1 MLKPYWKSKSH
12 VTIFIITILAHL
24 FIVVSFA
31 LDMYAYMQDPASAD
45 PEAPARITTL
55 IVVIAVLVSFIV
67 DIIFFTDLFRYIR
80 LKRRT
85 SQNIKSNVE
94 IYAEGAGKE
103 DADKEAK
110 KMLRMSE
117 VIADVTTENQNT
129 TGAEFDCPQESI
141 KRPSLKATLVTMFY
155 AVGLPLLAIFAMFF
169 VGIFLFFFMIDSAHP
184 LDGLR
189 NATSLLVL
197 VILIFVVA
205 MTIIMIIQR
214 VRLKKRTPKA
224 AGIRVYPE
232 YIEQYVVS
240 YKEAMMET
248 RYKVNYN
255 NMKRM
260 QTKNFYI
267 VKGKVNNQTAVITIL
282 KKELPAEALELI
294 ESRYLKAK
302 EAKEAQK
309 KALKAQKKS
318 KEEKKAK

>member
-1 MLKPYWKSKSH
+1 MLKPYWKSKKH
-12 VTIFIITILAHL
+12 ITIFAITVASYVFL
-24 FIVVSFA
+24 FTAFA
-31 LDMYAYMQDPASAD
+31 LDMYAYMQDPTSAD

-55 IVVIAVLVSFIV
+55 IVVIAILVSFIV
-67 DIIFFTDLFRYIR
+67 DIIFFSDLFRYIR

-117 VIADVTTENQNT
+117 VIADVTTENQST

-141 KRPSLKATLVTMFY
+141 KRPSLKATLVTMIY

-205 MTIIMIIQR
+205 MTIIMIVQR

-224 AGIRVYPE
+224 AGIRIYPE
-232 YIEQYVVS
+232 YLEQYVVS

-248 RYKVNYN
+248 RYKVNYD

-267 VKGKVNNQTAVITIL
+267 IKGKVNNQTAVITIL

-302 EAKEAQK
+302 EAKKAQK
-309 KALKAQKKS
+309 KAK
-318 KEEKKAK
+318 

>member
-31 LDMYAYMQDPASAD
+31 FDMYAYMQDPASAD
-45 PEAPARITTL
+45 PDAPARITTL

-94 IYAEGAGKE
+94 IYAEGTGKE

-205 MTIIMIIQR
+205 MTIIMIVQR

-267 VKGKVNNQTAVITIL
+267 VKGKVNIVRTDTIY
-282 KKELPAEALELI
+282 KI
-294 ESRYLKAK
+294 SHSCTHAK
-302 EAKEAQK
+302 RAHA
-309 KALKAQKKS
+309 
-318 KEEKKAK
+318 

>member
-1 MLKPYWKSKSH
+1 MLKPYWKSKRH
-12 VTIFIITILAHL
+12 ITIFAITVASYVFL
-24 FIVVSFA
+24 FTAFA
-31 LDMYAYMQDPASAD
+31 LDIYAYMKDPASAD
-45 PEAPARITTL
+45 PEAPARLTTL
-55 IVVIAVLVSFIV
+55 IVVFAVLINFIV
-67 DIIFFTDLFRYIR
+67 DLIFFTDLFRYIR

-141 KRPSLKATLVTMFY
+141 KFPSLKATLVTMFY
-155 AVGLPLLAIFAMFF
+155 AVGLPLLLIFVLFF
-169 VGIFLFFFMIDSAHP
+169 VGIFLFFFMIDMAHP

-189 NATSLLVL
+189 NSATLTVL
-197 VILIFVVA
+197 VIVVFTVLMIIF
-205 MTIIMIIQR
+205 TIIHR
-214 VRLKKRTPKA
+214 VRLKKRLPKA
-224 AGIRVYPE
+224 AGIRIYPE

-248 RYKVNYN
+248 RFKVNYD

-282 KKELPAEALELI
+282 KKEVPAEALELI

-302 EAKEAQK
+302 EAKKAQKEAQK
-309 KALKAQKKS
+309 KA
-318 KEEKKAK
+318 KEEKKE

>member
-1 MLKPYWKSKSH
+1 MLKPYWKSKKH
-12 VTIFIITILAHL
+12 ITIFAITVASYVFL
-24 FIVVSFA
+24 FTAFA

-67 DIIFFTDLFRYIR
+67 DIIFFSDLFRYIR

-141 KRPSLKATLVTMFY
+141 KRPSLKATLVTMIY

-205 MTIIMIIQR
+205 MTIIMIVQR

-224 AGIRVYPE
+224 AGIRIYPE
-232 YIEQYVVS
+232 YLEQYVVS

-248 RYKVNYN
+248 RYKVNYD

-267 VKGKVNNQTAVITIL
+267 IKGKVNNQTAVITIL

-302 EAKEAQK
+302 EAKKAQKEAQK
-309 KALKAQKKS
+309 KA
-318 KEEKKAK
+318 KEEKKDK

>member
-1 MLKPYWKSKSH
+1 MLKPYWKSKRH
-12 VTIFIITILAHL
+12 ITIFAITVASYVFL
-24 FIVVSFA
+24 FTAFA
-31 LDMYAYMQDPASAD
+31 LDIYAYMKDPASAD
-45 PEAPARITTL
+45 PEAPARLTTL
-55 IVVIAVLVSFIV
+55 IVVIAVLINFIV
-67 DIIFFTDLFRYIR
+67 DLIFFTDLFRYIR

-94 IYAEGAGKE
+94 IYAEG
-103 DADKEAK
+103 ADKEAK

-141 KRPSLKATLVTMFY
+141 KRPSLKATLVTMIY

-189 NATSLLVL
+189 NAATYTVL
-197 VILIFVVA
+197 VIVLFVV
-205 MTIIMIIQR
+205 IIAIFMIIHR
-214 VRLKKRTPKA
+214 IRLKKRTPKA
-224 AGIRVYPE
+224 AGIRIYPE
-232 YIEQYVVS
+232 YLEQYAVS

-248 RYKVNYN
+248 RYKVNYD

-267 VKGKVNNQTAVITIL
+267 IKGKVNNQTAVITIL
-282 KKELPAEALELI
+282 KKEIPAEALELI

-302 EAKEAQK
+302 EAKKAQK
-309 KALKAQKKS
+309 EAQKKS
-318 KEEKKAK
+318 KEEKKEK

>member
-1 MLKPYWKSKSH
+1 MLKPYWRSKKH
-12 VTIFIITILAHL
+12 ITIFAITVASYVFL
-24 FIVVSFA
+24 FTAFA
-31 LDMYAYMQDPASAD
+31 LDIYVYMKDPASAD
-45 PEAPARITTL
+45 PEAPARLTTL
-55 IVVIAVLVSFIV
+55 IVVIAVLINCIV
-67 DIIFFTDLFRYIR
+67 DPIFFTDLFRYIR

-94 IYAEGAGKE
+94 IYAEGEGKK

-141 KRPSLKATLVTMFY
+141 KRPSLKATLVSMIY

-189 NATSLLVL
+189 NAATYTVL
-197 VILIFVVA
+197 VIVLFVV
-205 MTIIMIIQR
+205 IIAIFMIIHR
-214 VRLKKRTPKA
+214 IRLKKRTPKA
-224 AGIRVYPE
+224 AGIRIYPE
-232 YIEQYVVS
+232 YLEQYAVS

-248 RYKVNYN
+248 RYKVNYD

-267 VKGKVNNQTAVITIL
+267 IKGKVNNQTAVITIL

-302 EAKEAQK
+302 EAQK

>member
-1 MLKPYWKSKSH
+1 MLKPYWKSKKH
-12 VTIFIITILAHL
+12 ITIFAITVASYVFL
-24 FIVVSFA
+24 FAAFA

-67 DIIFFTDLFRYIR
+67 DIIFFSDLFRYIR

-141 KRPSLKATLVTMFY
+141 KRPSLKATLVTMIY

-184 LDGLR
+184 LEGLR

-205 MTIIMIIQR
+205 MTIIMIVQR

-224 AGIRVYPE
+224 AGIRIYPE
-232 YIEQYVVS
+232 YLEQYVVS

-248 RYKVNYN
+248 RYKVNYD

-267 VKGKVNNQTAVITIL
+267 IKGKVNNQTAVITIL

-302 EAKEAQK
+302 EAKKAQKEAQK
-309 KALKAQKKS
+309 KA
-318 KEEKKAK
+318 KEEKKDK

>member
-1 MLKPYWKSKSH
+1 MLKPYWKSKKH
-12 VTIFIITILAHL
+12 ITIFAITVASYVFL
-24 FIVVSFA
+24 FTAFA

-67 DIIFFTDLFRYIR
+67 DIIFFSDLFRYIR

-129 TGAEFDCPQESI
+129 IGAEFDCPQESI
-141 KRPSLKATLVTMFY
+141 KRPSLKATLVTMIY

-205 MTIIMIIQR
+205 MTIIMIVQR

-224 AGIRVYPE
+224 AGIRIYPE
-232 YIEQYVVS
+232 YLEQYVVS

-248 RYKVNYN
+248 RYKVNYD

-267 VKGKVNNQTAVITIL
+267 IKGKVNNQTAVITIL

-294 ESRYLKAK
+294 ESRYLKARAAKKAQK
-302 EAKEAQK
+302 EAKK
-309 KALKAQKKS
+309 K
-318 KEEKKAK
+318 EKKN

>member
-1 MLKPYWKSKSH
+1 MLKPYWKSKKH
-12 VTIFIITILAHL
+12 ITIFAITVASYVFL
-24 FIVVSFA
+24 FTAFA
-31 LDMYAYMQDPASAD
+31 LDIYAYMKDPASAD
-45 PEAPARITTL
+45 PEAPARLTTL
-55 IVVIAVLVSFIV
+55 IVVFAVLINFIV
-67 DIIFFTDLFRYIR
+67 DLIFFTDLFRYIR

-94 IYAEGAGKE
+94 IYAEGEGKK

-129 TGAEFDCPQESI
+129 TGAEFECPQESI
-141 KRPSLKATLVTMFY
+141 KYPSLKATFTTMFY
-155 AVGLPLLAIFAMFF
+155 VGGLPLLAIFGLFF
-169 VGIFLFFFMIDSAHP
+169 VGIFLFFLMIDAAHP

-197 VILIFVVA
+197 VILIFVIA
-205 MTIIMIIQR
+205 MAVIMIVQR
-214 VRLKKRTPKA
+214 VRLKKRLPKA
-224 AGIRVYPE
+224 AGIRIYPE

-248 RYKVNYN
+248 RYKVNYD

-267 VKGKVNNQTAVITIL
+267 VKGRVNNQTAVITIL
-282 KKELPAEALELI
+282 KKEIPAEALELI

-302 EAKEAQK
+302 EAKKAQK
-309 KALKAQKKS
+309 EAQKKS

>member
-1 MLKPYWKSKSH
+1 MIKPYWKTKSH
-12 VTIFIITILAHL
+12 VIIFILMILAHVFWTTA
-24 FIVVSFA
+24 FIVDCV
-31 LDMYAYMQDPASAD
+31 AYMQDPASAD

-67 DIIFFTDLFRYIR
+67 DIIFFSDLFRYIR

-103 DADKEAK
+103 EADKEAK

-141 KRPSLKATLVTMFY
+141 KRPSLKATLVTMIY

-205 MTIIMIIQR
+205 MTIIMIVQR

-224 AGIRVYPE
+224 AGIRIYPE
-232 YIEQYVVS
+232 YLEQYVVS

-248 RYKVNYN
+248 RYKVNYD

-267 VKGKVNNQTAVITIL
+267 IKGKVNNQTAAITIL

-294 ESRYLKAK
+294 ESRYLKARAAKQAQK
-302 EAKEAQK
+302 EAKK
-309 KALKAQKKS
+309 K
-318 KEEKKAK
+318 EKKN

>member
-1 MLKPYWKSKSH
+1 MLKPYWKSKKH
-12 VTIFIITILAHL
+12 ITIFAITVASYVFL
-24 FIVVSFA
+24 FTAFA
-31 LDMYAYMQDPASAD
+31 LDIYAYMKDPASAD
-45 PEAPARITTL
+45 PEAPARLTTL
-55 IVVIAVLVSFIV
+55 IVVFAVLINFIV
-67 DIIFFTDLFRYIR
+67 DLIFFTDLFRYIR

-94 IYAEGAGKE
+94 IYAEGEGKK

-129 TGAEFDCPQESI
+129 TGAEFECPQESI
-141 KRPSLKATLVTMFY
+141 KYPSLKATFTTMFY
-155 AVGLPLLAIFAMFF
+155 AIGLPLLAIFGLFF
-169 VGIFLFFFMIDSAHP
+169 VGIFLFFLMIDAAHP

-189 NATSLLVL
+189 NAASLLVL
-197 VILIFVVA
+197 VILIFVIA
-205 MTIIMIIQR
+205 MAVIMIVQR
-214 VRLKKRTPKA
+214 VRLKKRLPKA

-248 RYKVNYN
+248 RYKVNYD

-267 VKGKVNNQTAVITIL
+267 VKGRVNNQTAVITIL
-282 KKELPAEALELI
+282 KKEIPAEALELI

-302 EAKEAQK
+302 EAKKAQK
-309 KALKAQKKS
+309 EAQKKS
-318 KEEKKAK
+318 KEEKKDK

>member
-12 VTIFIITILAHL
+12 VIIFIITILAHL
-24 FIVVSFA
+24 FLVTSFV

-55 IVVIAVLVSFIV
+55 IVVIAVLVSFII
-67 DIIFFTDLFRYIR
+67 DIIFFVDLFRYIR

-94 IYAEGAGKE
+94 IYTEGAGKE

-110 KMLRMSE
+110 KLLKFNE
-117 VIADVTTENQNT
+117 VIADVTTENPTT

-141 KRPSLKATLVTMFY
+141 KYPSLKATFVTMFY

-197 VILIFVVA
+197 VVLIFVVA
-205 MTIIMIIQR
+205 MAVIMIIQR
-214 VRLKKRTPKA
+214 VRLKKRMPKA
-224 AGIRVYPE
+224 AGIRIYPE
-232 YIEQYVVS
+232 YLEQYVVS
-240 YKEAMMET
+240 YKEKMMET
-248 RYKVNYN
+248 RYKVNYD

-267 VKGKVNNQTAVITIL
+267 IKGKVNNQTAVITIL
-282 KKELPAEALELI
+282 KKEIPTEALELI
-294 ESRYLKAK
+294 ESRYLKSK
-302 EAKEAQK
+302 EAKKAKK
-309 KALKAQKKS
+309 KA
-318 KEEKKAK
+318 EKLNK

>member
-1 MLKPYWKSKSH
+1 MLKPYWKSKRH
-12 VTIFIITILAHL
+12 IAIFAITVASYVFL
-24 FIVVSFA
+24 FTAFA
-31 LDMYAYMQDPASAD
+31 LDIYAYMKDPASAD
-45 PEAPARITTL
+45 PEAPARLTTL
-55 IVVIAVLVSFIV
+55 IVVFAVLINFIV
-67 DIIFFTDLFRYIR
+67 DLIFFTDLFRYIR

-94 IYAEGAGKE
+94 IYAEGEGKK

-129 TGAEFDCPQESI
+129 TGAEFECPQESI
-141 KRPSLKATLVTMFY
+141 KYPSLKATFTTMFY
-155 AVGLPLLAIFAMFF
+155 AVGLPLLAIFGLFF
-169 VGIFLFFFMIDSAHP
+169 VGIFLFFLMIDAAHP

-197 VILIFVVA
+197 VILIFVIA
-205 MTIIMIIQR
+205 MAVIMIVQR
-214 VRLKKRTPKA
+214 VRLKKRLPKA
-224 AGIRVYPE
+224 AGIRIYPE

-248 RYKVNYN
+248 RYKVNYD

-267 VKGKVNNQTAVITIL
+267 VKGRVNNQTAVITIL
-282 KKELPAEALELI
+282 KKEIPAEALELI

-302 EAKEAQK
+302 EAKKAQK
-309 KALKAQKKS
+309 EAQKKS
-318 KEEKKAK
+318 KEEKKDK

>member
-1 MLKPYWKSKSH
+1 MLKPYWKSKKH
-12 VTIFIITILAHL
+12 ITIFAITVASYVFL
-24 FIVVSFA
+24 FTAFA
-31 LDMYAYMQDPASAD
+31 LDIYAYMKDPASAD
-45 PEAPARITTL
+45 PEAPARLTTL
-55 IVVIAVLVSFIV
+55 IVVFAVLINFIV
-67 DIIFFTDLFRYIR
+67 DLIFFTDLFRYIR

-94 IYAEGAGKE
+94 IYAEGEGKK

-129 TGAEFDCPQESI
+129 TGAEFECPQESI
-141 KRPSLKATLVTMFY
+141 KYPSLKATFTTMFY
-155 AVGLPLLAIFAMFF
+155 AVGLPLLAIFGLFF
-169 VGIFLFFFMIDSAHP
+169 VGIFLFFLMIDAAHP

-189 NATSLLVL
+189 NSASLLVL
-197 VILIFVVA
+197 VILIFVIA
-205 MTIIMIIQR
+205 MAVIMIVQR
-214 VRLKKRTPKA
+214 VRLKKRLPKA
-224 AGIRVYPE
+224 AGIRIYPE

-248 RYKVNYN
+248 RYKVNYD

-267 VKGKVNNQTAVITIL
+267 VKGRVNNQTAVITIL
-282 KKELPAEALELI
+282 KKEIPAEALELI

-302 EAKEAQK
+302 EAKKAQK
-309 KALKAQKKS
+309 EAQKKS
-318 KEEKKAK
+318 KEEKKDK

>member
-1 MLKPYWKSKSH
+1 MLKPYWKSKKH
-12 VTIFIITILAHL
+12 ITIFAITVASYVFL
-24 FIVVSFA
+24 FTAFA

-67 DIIFFTDLFRYIR
+67 DIIFFSDLFRYIR

-141 KRPSLKATLVTMFY
+141 KRPSLKATLVTMIY
-155 AVGLPLLAIFAMFF
+155 AVGLPHLAIFAMFF

-205 MTIIMIIQR
+205 MTIIMIVQR

-224 AGIRVYPE
+224 AGIRIYPE
-232 YIEQYVVS
+232 YLEQYVVS

-248 RYKVNYN
+248 RYKVNYD

-267 VKGKVNNQTAVITIL
+267 IKGKVNNQTAVITIL

-302 EAKEAQK
+302 EAKKAQK
-309 KALKAQKKS
+309 EAQKKS
-318 KEEKKAK
+318 KVEKKDK

>member
-12 VTIFIITILAHL
+12 VIIFVITVLAHL
-24 FIVVSFA
+24 FLVASFV

-55 IVVIAVLVSFIV
+55 IVVFAVLISFIV

-110 KMLRMSE
+110 KLFKFNE
-117 VIADVTTENQNT
+117 VIADVTTENQTT
-129 TGAEFDCPQESI
+129 TGAEFDCPQESV
-141 KRPSLKATLVTMFY
+141 KYPSLKATFVTMFY

-169 VGIFLFFFMIDSAHP
+169 VGIFLFFLMIDNAHP

-189 NATSLLVL
+189 NATSLTVL
-197 VILIFVVA
+197 VILIFVIA
-205 MTIIMIIQR
+205 MAVIMIIHR
-214 VRLKKRTPKA
+214 IRLKKRTPKA
-224 AGIRVYPE
+224 AGIRIYPE
-232 YIEQYVVS
+232 YLEQYVAS

-248 RYKVNYN
+248 RYKVSYD

-267 VKGKVNNQTAVITIL
+267 IKGKVNNQTAVITIL
-282 KKELPAEALELI
+282 KKEIPTEALELI
-294 ESRYLKAK
+294 ESRYLKSK
-302 EAKEAQK
+302 EAKKAKK
-309 KALKAQKKS
+309 KA
-318 KEEKKAK
+318 EKLNK

>member
-1 MLKPYWKSKSH
+1 MIKPYWKTKSH
-12 VTIFIITILAHL
+12 VIIFILMILAHVFWTTA
-24 FIVVSFA
+24 FIVDSV
-31 LDMYAYMQDPASAD
+31 AYMQDPASAD

-67 DIIFFTDLFRYIR
+67 DIIFFSDLFRYIR

-129 TGAEFDCPQESI
+129 IGAEFDCPQESI
-141 KRPSLKATLVTMFY
+141 KRPSLKATLVTMIY
-155 AVGLPLLAIFAMFF
+155 AIGLPLLAIFAMFF

-205 MTIIMIIQR
+205 MTIIMIAQR

-224 AGIRVYPE
+224 AGIRIYPE
-232 YIEQYVVS
+232 YLEQYVVS

-248 RYKVNYN
+248 RYKVNYD

-267 VKGKVNNQTAVITIL
+267 IKGKVNNQTAAITIL

-294 ESRYLKAK
+294 ESRYLNAK
-302 EAKEAQK
+302 EAK
-309 KALKAQKKS
+309 KAQKEAK
-318 KEEKKAK
+318 KKEKKN

>member
-1 MLKPYWKSKSH
+1 MIKPYWKTKSH
-12 VTIFIITILAHL
+12 VIIFILMILAHVFL
-24 FIVVSFA
+24 TTAFIVDCV
-31 LDMYAYMQDPASAD
+31 AYMQDPASGD
-45 PEAPARITTL
+45 PDAPARVTTL
-55 IVVIAVLVSFIV
+55 IVVIAFFVSFIV
-67 DIIFFTDLFRYIR
+67 DIIFFSDLFRYIR

-94 IYAEGAGKE
+94 IYAEGEGKK

-141 KRPSLKATLVTMFY
+141 KYPSLKATLVTMIY

-205 MTIIMIIQR
+205 MTIIMIVQR

-224 AGIRVYPE
+224 AGIRIYPE
-232 YIEQYVVS
+232 YLEQYVVS

-248 RYKVNYN
+248 RYKVNYD

-267 VKGKVNNQTAVITIL
+267 IKGKVNNQTAAITIL

-294 ESRYLKAK
+294 ESRYLNAK
-302 EAKEAQK
+302 EAK
-309 KALKAQKKS
+309 KAQKEAK
-318 KEEKKAK
+318 KKEKKN

>member
-12 VTIFIITILAHL
+12 VIIFIITILAHL
-24 FIVVSFA
+24 FLVTSFV

-55 IVVIAVLVSFIV
+55 IVVIAVLVSFII
-67 DIIFFTDLFRYIR
+67 DIIFFADLFRYIR

-94 IYAEGAGKE
+94 IYTEGAGKE

-110 KMLRMSE
+110 KLLKFNE
-117 VIADVTTENQNT
+117 VIADVTTENPTT

-141 KRPSLKATLVTMFY
+141 KYPSLKATFVTMFY

-189 NATSLLVL
+189 NATSLLIL

-205 MTIIMIIQR
+205 IAVIMIIQR
-214 VRLKKRTPKA
+214 IRLKKRMPKA
-224 AGIRVYPE
+224 AGIRIYPE
-232 YIEQYVVS
+232 YLEQYVVS

-248 RYKVNYN
+248 RYKVSYD

-260 QTKNFYI
+260 QTKNFYVI
-267 VKGKVNNQTAVITIL
+267 KGKVNNQTAVITIL
-282 KKELPAEALELI
+282 KKEIPNEAMELI
-294 ESRYLKAK
+294 ESRHLKAK
-302 EAKEAQK
+302 EAKKAQK
-309 KALKAQKKS
+309 KANKTK
-318 KEEKKAK
+318 

>member
-12 VTIFIITILAHL
+12 VIIFIITILAHL
-24 FIVVSFA
+24 FLVTSFV

-45 PEAPARITTL
+45 PETPARITTL
-55 IVVIAVLVSFIV
+55 IVVIAVLVSFII

-94 IYAEGAGKE
+94 IYTEGAGKE

-110 KMLRMSE
+110 KLLKFNE
-117 VIADVTTENQNT
+117 VIADVTTENPTT

-141 KRPSLKATLVTMFY
+141 KYPSLKATFVTMFY

-189 NATSLLVL
+189 NATSLLIL

-205 MTIIMIIQR
+205 IAVIMIIQR
-214 VRLKKRTPKA
+214 IRLKKRMPKA
-224 AGIRVYPE
+224 AGIRIYPE
-232 YIEQYVVS
+232 YLEQYVVS

-248 RYKVNYN
+248 RYKVSYD

-260 QTKNFYI
+260 QTKNFYVI
-267 VKGKVNNQTAVITIL
+267 KGKVNNQTAVITIL
-282 KKELPAEALELI
+282 KKEIPNEAMELI
-294 ESRYLKAK
+294 ESRHLKAK
-302 EAKEAQK
+302 EAKKAQK
-309 KALKAQKKS
+309 KANKTK
-318 KEEKKAK
+318 